1 MSIKS
6 QIVMAAH
13 TALSAYL
20 KAGRNLKKE
29 RAAHNSRTQFV
40 WDPKSL
46 EKVEALE
53 AIERAASAEYRAA
66 RDAAGFVYDYAQ
78 RRWVAPTAIS
88 KATSPKGQ

>member
-6 QIVMAAH
+6 STVLAPR
-13 TALSAYL
+13 TALSAYNI
-20 KAGRNLKKE
+20 AERNFKKE
-29 RAAHNSRTQFV
+29 NAAHNSRTQFV

-46 EKVEALE
+46 AKVEALH
-53 AIERAASAEYRAA
+53 AIERAALKNLQDA

-88 KATSPKGQ
+88 KATSQQGQ